1 MVSLDRTVDIC
12 NVGHAINPP
21 AKTQNTRNEIL
32 KFYIMEQSTLYVC
45 KSTYFEH
52 LQLAGHGG
60 TYTYNSDP
68 YHYRVRRRA
77 TGELI
82 VEPGFRTRTL
92 KKSEVRCHCTHACFV
107 Y

>member
-1 MVSLDRTVDIC
+1 M
-12 NVGHAINPP
+12 
-21 AKTQNTRNEIL
+21 
-32 KFYIMEQSTLYVC
+32 YVC

-68 YHYRVRRRA
+68 YHYRVRSRA

-92 KKSEVRCHCTHACFV
+92 KKSEVRTHACIAYYSSSEPRICTYIQTSTLNKRAPITCNLEKF
-107 Y
+107 